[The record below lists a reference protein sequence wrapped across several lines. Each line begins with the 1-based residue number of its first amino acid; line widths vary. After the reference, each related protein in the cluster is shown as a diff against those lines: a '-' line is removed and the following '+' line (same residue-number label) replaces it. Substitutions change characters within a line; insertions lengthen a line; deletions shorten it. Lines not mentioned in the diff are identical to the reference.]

1 MILFFSMAYGDNN
14 ITIYSDYNKTLEM
27 AKKENKPIF
36 ILFSRKEC
44 QWCKKLKSKLLTTK
58 EIAEQLKSD
67 YVVLYLDKDSDY
79 YPEKYRVKSVPDV
92 FLVSP
97 IEEVYAEI
105 LGYHSQPKEYLK
117 WFKYVRIERE

>member
-1 MILFFSMAYGDNN
+1 MAYGDNN

-27 AKKENKPIF
+27 AKKENRPMF

-97 IEEVYAEI
+97 TEEVYAEI